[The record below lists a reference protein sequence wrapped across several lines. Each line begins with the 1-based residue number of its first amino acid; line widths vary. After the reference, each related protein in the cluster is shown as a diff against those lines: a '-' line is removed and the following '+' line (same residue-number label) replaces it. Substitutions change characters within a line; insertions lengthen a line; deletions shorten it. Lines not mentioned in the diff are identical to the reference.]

1 VASNASQVKAKHQQV
16 QWVPKARWVVD
27 GNIWTS
33 SGISAGIDL
42 TFAWMAEVFGEE
54 KAQFVADR
62 SEYERN
68 TDPENDRYAERWGA
82 I

>member
-1 VASNASQVKAKHQQV
+1 
-16 QWVPKARWVVD
+16 VD

-42 TFAWMAEVFGEE
+42 IYAWIKEVWGEE
-54 KAQFVADR
+54 AAQWTADR

-68 TDPENDRYAERWGA
+68 GDSEGDRYAERWGA
-82 I
+82 E

>member
-1 VASNASQVKAKHQQV
+1 ME
-16 QWVPKARWVVD
+16 WVPKARWVVD

-42 TFAWMAEVFGEE
+42 IFAWVGEVFGEDV
-54 KAQFVADR
+54 ADFVADS

-68 TDPENDRYAERWGA
+68 KDSTSDRFAERWGTV
-82 I
+82 